1 MSIFSYLPICSLLV
15 VRAGLHMETEVQIDL
30 HATHPSANKMV
41 RYSCSSGLGDVV
53 LVSPLGLRPVSRCRG
68 DFFLS
73 PGLPAAPGG
82 DPRVHSTMLSRR
94 RHLVRLSP
102 LPCPARPGFLLLMG
116 SQLRRQMDLQTQ

>member
-1 MSIFSYLPICSLLV
+1 MSILLPTHLLTTGGESW
-15 VRAGLHMETEVQIDL
+15 AAYGDGGPEDL